1 MPEIHTLTLR
11 ETRREGGGG
20 KTARTYLDFYVPG
33 RRLLDLL
40 DWPDADFIAPLGWG
54 PVEAQISA
62 IGELL
67 RRQKPS
73 LSSGRCQLYI
83 CPECADIACGAVT
96 ARVEREADFVVW
108 RDFAF
113 ENGYEDPR
121 LYDLTPLH
129 FDATAYEQTL
139 SSFRPDETRV
149 A

>member
-11 ETRREGGGG
+11 ETHREGGGG
-20 KTARTYLDFYVPG
+20 KTARTYFDFYVSG

-40 DWPDADFIAPLGWG
+40 DWPDADFITPLGWG
-54 PVEAQISA
+54 LLAEQQQAVA
-62 IGELL
+62 ELL

-73 LSSGRCQLYI
+73 LPSGRCQLYI
-83 CPECADIACGAVT
+83 CPECADIACGAAT
-96 ARVEREADFVVW
+96 ARVEREGELIVW

-121 LYDLTPLH
+121 FYDLAPLH
-129 FDATAYEQTL
+129 FDATTYWQTL
-139 SSFRPDETRV
+139 SSFRPDEIRV